1 MIKLENVSKTFEN
14 VRAVVSLNLW
24 INRELF
30 VFLGP
35 NGAGKTTTI
44 KMMTGLLRPD
54 AGRIEING
62 IDIVREPLRAKQQFG
77 FVPENPV
84 LYEKLTP
91 HEFLEFIIKAY
102 GVPMDRGLERMNRLL
117 DIFELTD
124 FRDELIEN
132 LSGGMKKKVSLIAA
146 LVHQPKVLF
155 LDEPTV
161 SLDPKATRNLKD
173 ILNGLIQ
180 KGTTIFMSTHI
191 LEIAEAMCDRIGIIN
206 QGELV
211 ALGGPD
217 HIRQQSGSP
226 ETLESVFLELTGNV
240 SKAKVA
246 EFLKDD

>member
-1 MIKLENVSKTFEN
+1 MIKLENVSKSFEH
-14 VRAVVSLNLW
+14 VRAVASLNLQVE
-24 INRELF
+24 RELF

-44 KMMTGLLRPD
+44 KMMTGLIKPD
-54 AGRIEING
+54 AGSIEING
-62 IDIVREPLRAKQQFG
+62 IDIVRAPLKAKQQFG

-91 HEFLEFIIKAY
+91 NEFLEFIIKAY
-102 GVPMDRGLERMNRLL
+102 NVPVHRGFERMNRLL
-117 DIFELTD
+117 DIFELSD
-124 FRDELIEN
+124 FKNELIEN

-173 ILNGLIQ
+173 ILNGLIK

-206 QGELV
+206 KGELV
-211 ALGGPD
+211 ALGEPD
-217 HIRQQSGSP
+217 RIRHQSGSP
-226 ETLESVFLELTGNV
+226 ETLESVFLQLTGNV
-240 SKAKVA
+240 SKTKVA